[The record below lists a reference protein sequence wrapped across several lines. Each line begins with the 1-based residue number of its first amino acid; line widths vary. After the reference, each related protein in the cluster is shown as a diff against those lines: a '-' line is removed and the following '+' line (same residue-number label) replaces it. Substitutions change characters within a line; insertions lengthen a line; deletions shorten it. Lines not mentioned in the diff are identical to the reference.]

1 MLSVEI
7 LILRHELSEASHADC
22 LAGRL
27 SRTQEVL
34 PILQALQRRIN
45 VAQLQLYLTCVYL
58 AYTQLCTFRLVNVLL
73 VFFFRLLLM

>member
-45 VAQLQLYLTCVYL
+45 VAQ
-58 AYTQLCTFRLVNVLL
+58 
-73 VFFFRLLLM
+73 